1 MGWLSKIKG
10 FVSKAVQ
17 VVKEKVV
24 EAVNW
29 LADKAETFVGEV
41 KRLYKAAKPYISKAR
56 MVLRTIAANVPIPWV
71 QGISMV
77 LDKALAALEHL
88 DNHPLVA
95 KVDAAIKWVIAR
107 ARDIKR
113 HLLND
118 QEVKEAEQRAA
129 DLEAAMTQVDESG
142 RQALEGL
149 AMSNRYELVR
159 ARISRLVE
167 DEAFVNFEHYLRIR
181 AVQKLLPLYEEQME
195 HVKDIHIVL
204 DEPLFIIQIASQLI
218 EGHAELDDD
227 AMERLDS
234 LTTARF
240 GKPVIPFVFEEMINV
255 WGLDLKQHQD
265 AWEELSKRVSRDHV
279 IVKRLNNLAKLEPLP
294 VEEAKVLADLE
305 KLLPADRARLDK
317 LASEVLAKRNY
328 VYAAEGFLQL
338 LENDEQRLIDQ
349 DREYLIDD
357 GFEVGELLI
366 RCAQNGEKWEN
377 LKRDEQSLSISFANI
392 FEADCRKRAEQ
403 FTQVEVAA

>member
-1 MGWLSKIKG
+1 MGLFSKIKG
-10 FVSKAVQ
+10 IVSKAVQ
-17 VVKEKVV
+17 VVKKKVV

-56 MVLRTIAANVPIPWV
+56 LVVRTIAANVPIPWV
-71 QGISMV
+71 QGIGMA
-77 LDKALAALEHL
+77 LDKALGALEHL
-88 DNHPLVA
+88 DSHPLAA

-129 DLEAAMTQVDESG
+129 DLEAAMAQVDETG

-195 HVKDIHIVL
+195 HVTDIHSVL
-204 DEPLFIIQIASQLI
+204 DEPLFIIQIATQLI
-218 EGHAELDDD
+218 KGHAELDDA
-227 AMERLDS
+227 AMERLDG

-265 AWEELSKRVSRDHV
+265 AWEELSQRLSRDHV
-279 IVKRLNNLAKLEPLP
+279 IVKRLINLAKLAPLP
-294 VEEAKVLADLE
+294 IEEAKVLADLE
-305 KLLPADRARLDK
+305 QLLPADDARLDK
-317 LASEVLAKRNY
+317 LAGEVLAKRNY

-377 LKRDEQSLSISFANI
+377 LTGEERSLIISFANI

-403 FTQVEVAA
+403 FAVVEVAA

>member
-1 MGWLSKIKG
+1 MGWLSKVKG
-10 FVSKAVQ
+10 FFSKAVQ

-56 MVLRTIAANVPIPWV
+56 MVLRTIAANVPVPWV
-71 QGISMV
+71 QGISMA

-88 DNHPLVA
+88 DSHPLAA
-95 KVDAAIKWVIAR
+95 KVDEAIKWIIAR

-118 QEVKEAEQRAA
+118 EEVKEAEQRAA
-129 DLEAAMTQVDESG
+129 DLEAAMAQVDEAG
-142 RQALEGL
+142 RQALECL

-195 HVKDIHIVL
+195 HLNDINSVL
-204 DEPLFIIQIASQLI
+204 DEPLFIIQVASQLI
-218 EGHAELDDD
+218 EGHAELDDA

-265 AWEELSKRVSRDHV
+265 AWEELSKRVSRDQV
-279 IVKRLNNLAKLEPLP
+279 IAKRLNNLAKLEPLP
-294 VEEAKVLADLE
+294 IEEAKVLADLE
-305 KLLPADRARLDK
+305 KLLPTDQARLDK
-317 LASEVLAKRNY
+317 LASVTLAKRNY

-349 DREYLIDD
+349 DREYLMDD

-377 LKRDEQSLSISFANI
+377 LKREEQSLIISFANI
-392 FEADCRKRAEQ
+392 FEADCRKRAET

>member
-1 MGWLSKIKG
+1 MGLLGAFTG
-10 FVSKAVQ
+10 FISKAVQ
-17 VVKEKVV
+17 VVKKKVV

-29 LADKAETFVGEV
+29 MADKAETFVGEV

-56 MVLRTIAANVPIPWV
+56 LVVRTLAANVPIPWV
-71 QGISMV
+71 QGIGMA
-77 LDKALAALEHL
+77 LDKALGALEHL
-88 DNHPLVA
+88 DSHPLAA

-118 QEVKEAEQRAA
+118 LEVKEAEQRAA
-129 DLEAAMTQVDESG
+129 DLEAAMAQVDEAG

-195 HVKDIHIVL
+195 HVKDIHSVL
-204 DEPLFIIQIASQLI
+204 DEPLFIIQIATQLI
-218 EGHAELDDD
+218 EGHAELDDA

-265 AWEELSKRVSRDHV
+265 AWEELSKRLSRDHV

-294 VEEAKVLADLE
+294 IEEAKVLADLE
-305 KLLPADRARLDK
+305 KLLPADEARLDK

-366 RCAQNGEKWEN
+366 RCAQNGEKWES
-377 LKRDEQSLSISFANI
+377 LKREEQSLIISFANI
-392 FEADCRKRAEQ
+392 FETDCRKRAEQ
-403 FTQVEVAA
+403 FTQIEVAA

>member
-377 LKRDEQSLSISFANI
+377 LKRDEQSLIISFANI
-392 FEADCRKRAEQ
+392 FEADCCKRAEQ